1 MAFTQEL
8 RERKDVPAEDAWDLT
23 PMFAS
28 EDAWR
33 QAFENWK
40 KMAEKVEDFR
50 GKLGDVETL
59 VKFFEYERE
68 VDVTADRLGVYA
80 YLKAVEDVVDPARQ
94 TMKGE
99 FSLAASKA
107 AEAASFVRPELL
119 ALSEERWAELLKD
132 AQLAPWKL
140 KLERILRYKPHSLS
154 AAEEKL
160 LAAVGDVAG
169 ASSKTFR
176 VLNDGEM
183 DFGMVADENGKE
195 TPLTPETF
203 QVFLH
208 SPVRSVRKEAF
219 EKFYAEYAKR
229 QNTLASTLEG
239 SIRKDVFYAKAR
251 NFESS
256 LEAATFSEA
265 VPSSVCRN
273 LVETV
278 RAATP
283 ALYRYYDL
291 RRRAMNLDDI
301 RFYDVYTPIL
311 SDVSVDYSWDAAVE
325 LIGDAL
331 SPLGEE
337 YVKTLTKGLTTD
349 RWADKYQN
357 KNKQSGAFS
366 YGGYDFPPYIMM
378 NYKPNVIESVF
389 TLAHEGG
396 HSMHSWYSARTQPYE
411 YHDYTIFLAEIA
423 STFNEQL
430 LARRLL
436 EKSTDSKTRAWIIN
450 RELDSIRTTIFR
462 QTMFAEFELRTHEKA
477 EAGEPLTAQAF
488 RAIYREL
495 LDDYFGPDFAMDDAL
510 ELECFRIPHFYR
522 GFYVYKYATGLSA
535 AIALAERVLNGGMKE
550 RDDYLNFL
558 KAGCSADPLDILKAA
573 GVDMEKPEP
582 IVDAMKRFETLT
594 DELEALL
601 FDQRAGGNWTQVQ
614 F

>member
-1 MAFTQEL
+1 
-8 RERKDVPAEDAWDLT
+8 
-23 PMFAS
+23 
-28 EDAWR
+28 
-33 QAFENWK
+33 
-40 KMAEKVEDFR
+40 
-50 GKLGDVETL
+50 
-59 VKFFEYERE
+59 
-68 VDVTADRLGVYA
+68 
-80 YLKAVEDVVDPARQ
+80 
-94 TMKGE
+94 
-99 FSLAASKA
+99 
-107 AEAASFVRPELL
+107 
-119 ALSEERWAELLKD
+119 
-132 AQLAPWKL
+132 
-140 KLERILRYKPHSLS
+140 
-154 AAEEKL
+154 
-160 LAAVGDVAG
+160 
-169 ASSKTFR
+169 
-176 VLNDGEM
+176 
-183 DFGMVADENGKE
+183 
-195 TPLTPETF
+195 
-203 QVFLH
+203 
-208 SPVRSVRKEAF
+208 
-219 EKFYAEYAKR
+219 
-229 QNTLASTLEG
+229 
-239 SIRKDVFYAKAR
+239 
-251 NFESS
+251 
-256 LEAATFSEA
+256 
-265 VPSSVCRN
+265 

-325 LIGDAL
+325 LIADAL
-331 SPLGEE
+331 SPLGDE
-337 YVKTLTKGLTTD
+337 YVQTLSKGLTTD

-378 NYKPNVIESVF
+378 NYKPNVVESVF

-411 YHDYTIFLAEIA
+411 YYDYTIFLAEIA

-430 LARRLL
+430 LARRIL
-436 EKSTDSKTRAWIIN
+436 EKSTDTKTRAWIIN
-450 RELDSIRTTIFR
+450 RELDAIRTTIFR

-477 EAGEPLTAQAF
+477 ESGEPLTAQAF

-535 AIALAERVLNGGMKE
+535 AIALAERVLSGGVKE
-550 RDDYLNFL
+550 RDEYLTFL
-558 KAGCSADPLDILKAA
+558 KSGCSADPLDILRKA

-594 DELEALL
+594 DELETLL